1 MRRKTMQNTLNNLLM
16 FTAGAVIGSVVTWK
30 LVKTKYEQIA
40 NEEIESV
47 KEVLGRGHRTE
58 IDPMDEIDDDEDEDD
73 EEYTPSEEDIARLKE
88 TISTNGYRRYSTKK
102 EEKEEEDVDK
112 PYVISP
118 EEFARIDEDD
128 YETVSLVYYAD
139 GVLTDEQDNIIED
152 VESMV
157 GEDSLT
163 HFGEFEDDSVFV
175 RNDRLQTAYEILRDT
190 RRYDDVY

>member
-1 MRRKTMQNTLNNLLM
+1 MKNNLNNLLM

-58 IDPMDEIDDDEDEDD
+58 IDPMDEIDDDEDE
-73 EEYTPSEEDIARLKE
+73 EYTPSEEDIAQLKE

-128 YETVSLVYYAD
+128 YEIVSLVYYAD
-139 GVLTDEQDNIIED
+139 GVLTDELDNIIED

-175 RNDRLQTAYEILRDT
+175 KNDRLQTAYEILRDT
-190 RRYDDVY
+190 SRYDDVY